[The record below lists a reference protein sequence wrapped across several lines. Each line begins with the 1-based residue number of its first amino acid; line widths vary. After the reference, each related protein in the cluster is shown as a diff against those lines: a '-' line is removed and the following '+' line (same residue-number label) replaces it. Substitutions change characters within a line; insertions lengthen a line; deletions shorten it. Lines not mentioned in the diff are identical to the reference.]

1 MIVSIKRFNICYSI
15 DMPRFS
21 HITGVP
27 KAIRAFWLLL
37 CASFVFASVAMPV
50 YSAQTMLQNV
60 SMFQTV
66 LVDKKDMQGALHHGA
81 TSQQHH
87 VEDESSSPCADPG
100 CSSMSD
106 CSDSCAMNTCC
117 SSPSASNAD
126 SNRVLPDYLGEAHH
140 RLTDG
145 FAVLSPRSDPLF
157 RPPIL

>member
-15 DMPRFS
+15 EMRS
-21 HITGVP
+21 NSYIIAVP

-37 CASFVFASVAMPV
+37 CACFVLASVAMPV

-60 SMFQTV
+60 SMSQTV
-66 LVDKKDMQGALHHGA
+66 LADNKDMQGALHHGA
-81 TSQQHH
+81 TSQRHH
-87 VEDESSSPCADPG
+87 VEDESSSSCADPDCG
-100 CSSMSD
+100 SMSD
-106 CSDSCAMNTCC
+106 CSDNCAMNTCC

>member
-15 DMPRFS
+15 DMRS
-21 HITGVP
+21 ISYITGVP
-27 KAIRAFWLLL
+27 KAIRNFWLLL
-37 CASFVFASVAMPV
+37 CAWFVLASVAMPV
-50 YSAQTMLQNV
+50 YSAQSMLANV
-60 SMFQTV
+60 SMSQTV
-66 LVDKKDMQGALHHGA
+66 LVDNKDMLSAFHHSA

-87 VEDESSSPCADPG
+87 VENDSRSPCADSG
-100 CSSMSD
+100 CGSMSD
-106 CSDSCAMNTCC
+106 CSDNCTMNTCC

-126 SNRVLPDYLGEAHH
+126 SNRVLPDHLGETLH